1 MHHLSLHLSHRL
13 NHNEAR
19 SWCLSCLINDGGNG
33 FGNFGSDR
41 RCVVEKNP
49 ISFADPSESTFTTEA
64 VVLFFTRKCNLNA
77 RAKSTQLRLT
87 RTDSKRGLVRLG
99 LLGFGSWDEFRGSC
113 CLGLAWFCWGLSC
126 GSCCLSLET
135 VRVDHDFEWSC
146 CLGLETERVVL
157 IGNEWESSGSTMK
170 ESEIIIC
177 FFFSFS
183 LVFL

>member
-1 MHHLSLHLSHRL
+1 M
-13 NHNEAR
+13 
-19 SWCLSCLINDGGNG
+19 
-33 FGNFGSDR
+33 
-41 RCVVEKNP
+41 
-49 ISFADPSESTFTTEA
+49 
-64 VVLFFTRKCNLNA
+64 
-77 RAKSTQLRLT
+77 
-87 RTDSKRGLVRLG
+87 
-99 LLGFGSWDEFRGSC
+99 
-113 CLGLAWFCWGLSC
+113 GLAWFCWGLSC